1 MWRKNLN
8 KHFLTNKI
16 IKYLSAFIMST
27 LFLISLF
34 SLFGCKSEEVTDE
47 ISWNKILEFIPF
59 EKMES
64 LGEEQVF
71 EPIEITILHTN
82 DVRGDILPCG

>member
-27 LFLISLF
+27 LFLTSLF

-82 DVRGDILPCG
+82 DVRGNIQPCG